1 MFCSRCGQE
10 SRVGDNFCSKCGH
23 NILQSGKAKQTLTFN
38 DFKIQKEQD
47 RSSRF
52 EPNKRKFMANADTKQ
67 KKKKDQQVTI
77 NIGVMKL
84 SDDRNLRRCRGKTLP
99 IQVSV
104 TAEKEQIL
112 ELGLKKHSNHDK
124 TIIAELKHVLLF
136 PDGKLVDKVPGT
148 NSEFVL
154 NKYRNELGKNYNR
167 LCLFIATEADFTI
180 SEAPRFE
187 DFLDEEPLQEN
198 NQLNAFV
205 DYDDDADLLIP
216 SLLPSLQSC
225 SYPGT
230 SAGDLAICETSH
242 NTVCP
247 TSFDPKNEKM
257 VECPTCFK
265 FFPIKDIANHADIC
279 CEDWIGDVQVEG
291 SENTDPT
298 ASTDFND
305 DIEHGRE
312 ECELKSIMG
321 RLLTSLPEKRV
332 RLNIRRKYL
341 WQDFKDIRSRG
352 KIAPGDNIKI
362 VFIGEPAIDDGG
374 PKREFFADMMEI
386 MKRKLFCNG
395 KPVISTMAISNE
407 EFIMAGQLMAMSIV
421 QGGPAPS
428 FMHMS
433 LYHYMANLPLE
444 IESND
449 ENEPKYTEIALK
461 ISDATNE
468 EQLHNIILTE
478 EVLDILQDI
487 GYTGIPSRETLKT
500 AKNIVQSICIKSQL
514 SAFLPQMLQLM
525 EGLKCH
531 GILSSLREF
540 PTTWKPVFTECNN
553 NVGLNGDE
561 FLDEIVALFSS
572 KQVEKEKELYVYKLF
587 CDFILTLD
595 NDGNLTTKDL
605 VKWWT
610 GSGTVPVLGFP
621 KKFSVA
627 FVHGCASNCRCRP
640 TTSTCDILLKMPVH
654 ISGFEEMEEIMNSA
668 VKDCCGFG
676 LI

>member
-1 MFCSRCGQE
+1 
-10 SRVGDNFCSKCGH
+10 
-23 NILQSGKAKQTLTFN
+23 
-38 DFKIQKEQD
+38 
-47 RSSRF
+47 
-52 EPNKRKFMANADTKQ
+52 MANADTKQ

-77 NIGVMKL
+77 NIGVIKL

-112 ELGLKKHSNHDK
+112 ELGLKKHSNHNK

-180 SEAPRFE
+180 SEAARLE

-205 DYDDDADLLIP
+205 DYDDDADVLIP

-230 SAGDLAICETSH
+230 SAGDLAICETSR
-242 NTVCP
+242 NNVCP

-279 CEDWIGDVQVEG
+279 CEDWVGDVQVEG

-298 ASTDFND
+298 ASTEFND

-312 ECELKSIMG
+312 ECELKAIMG

-362 VFIGEPAIDDGG
+362 VFIGVPAIDDGG
-374 PKREFFADMMEI
+374 PKREFFAGI
-386 MKRKLFCNG
+386 
-395 KPVISTMAISNE
+395 V
-407 EFIMAGQLMAMSIV
+407 SIFV
-421 QGGPAPS
+421 LIVSHLYLYLCGS
-428 FMHMS
+428 S
-433 LYHYMANLPLE
+433 LQV
-444 IESND
+444 
-449 ENEPKYTEIALK
+449 
-461 ISDATNE
+461 SDATNE

-500 AKNIVQSICIKSQL
+500 AKNIVQSICIKRQL

-525 EGLKCH
+525 E
-531 GILSSLREF
+531 
-540 PTTWKPVFTECNN
+540 
-553 NVGLNGDE
+553 
-561 FLDEIVALFSS
+561 
-572 KQVEKEKELYVYKLF
+572 VEKEEELYVYKLF

-595 NDGNLTTKDL
+595 NDGNLTTKDF

-621 KKFSVA
+621 KKFSIA

-640 TTSTCDILLKMPVH
+640 TISTCDILLKMPVH
-654 ISGFEEMEEIMNSA
+654 ISDFLEMEEIMNSA
-668 VKDCCGFG
+668 VKDCCRFG